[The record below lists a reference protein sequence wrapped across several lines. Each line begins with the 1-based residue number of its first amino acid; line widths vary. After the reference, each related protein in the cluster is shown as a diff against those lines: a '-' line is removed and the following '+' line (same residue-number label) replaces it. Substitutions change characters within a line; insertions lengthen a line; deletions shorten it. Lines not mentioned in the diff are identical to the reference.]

1 VRHAIIWRVEVIP
14 AIDLLGGRCVRL
26 EQGDFQRATFY
37 DLEPVELARRLAANG
52 VRRLHVV
59 DLDAARGSGDN
70 NHELVER
77 ILGEGGLEVQVAGGV
92 RDRERLERWFDIGA
106 AGVVM
111 GTAAVRDP
119 DLLEDCASAYPGRVL
134 AALDLIAG
142 RPAVEG
148 WSELGGRDLES
159 LLNRWEQA
167 PLAAVVLT
175 SVDRDGTLRGPDLE
189 SLRRVRRHTSHW
201 VLYSGGIASAEDI
214 RALDESGAAGV
225 ILGKALLEGRIELE
239 EALAAV

>member
-1 VRHAIIWRVEVIP
+1 VEVIP
-14 AIDLLGGRCVRL
+14 AIDLLEGRCVRL

-37 DLEPVELARRLAANG
+37 DLEPVELARRLADSG
-52 VRRLHVV
+52 VRRLHLV
-59 DLDAARGSGDN
+59 DLDAARGSGQN
-70 NHELVER
+70 EALVER
-77 ILGEGGLEVQVAGGV
+77 VVRESGLEVQVAGGV
-92 RDRERLERWFDIGA
+92 RDRARLERWFEVGA
-106 AGVVM
+106 AGVIM
-111 GTAAVRDP
+111 GTAAVREP
-119 DLLEDCASAYPGRVL
+119 ELLEACASAHPGRVL

-142 RPAVEG
+142 RPAVAG
-148 WSELGGRDLES
+148 WSELGGSDLES

-189 SLRRVRRHTSHW
+189 SLRRVKRHTSHW

-214 RALDESGAAGV
+214 RLLDDNGAAGV

>member
-1 VRHAIIWRVEVIP
+1 MEVIP

-26 EQGDFQRATFY
+26 EQGDFQRVTFY
-37 DLEPVELARRLAANG
+37 DLEPVELARRLGASG

-59 DLDAARGSGDN
+59 DLDAARGTGDN
-70 NHELVER
+70 RELVER
-77 ILGEGGLEVQVAGGV
+77 ILTDGSVEVQVAGGV
-92 RDRERLERWFDIGA
+92 RDRERLERWFAIGA

-119 DLLEDCASAYPGRVL
+119 DLLETCASAHPGRVL

-239 EALAAV
+239 DALAAV

>member
-1 VRHAIIWRVEVIP
+1 MEVIP
-14 AIDLLGGRCVRL
+14 AIDLLDGRCVRL
-26 EQGDFQRATFY
+26 EQGDFRRATFY
-37 DLEPVELARRLAANG
+37 DLEPVQLAARLAGSG
-52 VRRLHVV
+52 VKRLHVV

-70 NHELVER
+70 RGLVER
-77 ILGEGGLEVQVAGGV
+77 IVRESGLEVQVAGGV
-92 RDRERLERWFDIGA
+92 RDRERLERWFDVGA
-106 AGVVM
+106 AGVIM

-119 DLLEDCASAYPGRVL
+119 DLLEACASAHAGRVL

-142 RPAVEG
+142 RPAVSG
-148 WSELGGRDLES
+148 WSELGGKDLES
-159 LLNRWEQA
+159 TLNRWEQA

-201 VLYSGGIASAEDI
+201 VLYSGGIASAQDI

>member
-1 VRHAIIWRVEVIP
+1 VAVEVIP
-14 AIDLLGGRCVRL
+14 AIDLLEGRCVRL
-26 EQGDFQRATFY
+26 EQGDFQRATYY
-37 DLEPVELARRLAANG
+37 DIDPVDLARRLAGNG

-59 DLDAARGSGDN
+59 DLDAARSSGDN
-70 NHELVER
+70 RGLVER
-77 ILGEGGLEVQVAGGV
+77 IVREGGLEVQVAGGV
-92 RDRERLERWFDIGA
+92 RDSDRLERWFAVGA

-119 DLLEDCASAYPGRVL
+119 DLLEACASAHPRRVL
-134 AALDLIAG
+134 AALDLIVG
-142 RPAVEG
+142 RPAVSG
-148 WSELGGRDLES
+148 WSELGGRDLET

-167 PLAAVVLT
+167 PLAAVILT

-214 RALDESGAAGV
+214 RALDDAGAAGV
-225 ILGKALLEGRIELE
+225 ILGKALLEGRLELE